1 MKYIHQKLL
10 LLGLES
16 VQENQN
22 KAAIQKRLARRQI
35 VIARVVAGS
44 QAEKLGLKVNDVVLR
59 ISDQPITAPDQIR
72 KAIAKAVQDKVEELS
87 LGVQR
92 GGKEMKFTIQ
102 PGQLG
107 GGVAALFAQPVFE

>member
-1 MKYIHQKLL
+1 
-10 LLGLES
+10 
-16 VQENQN
+16 
-22 KAAIQKRLARRQI
+22 
-35 VIARVVAGS
+35 VAGS

-72 KAIAKAVQDKVEELS
+72 KAIAKAVQDKVEKLS
-87 LGVQR
+87 LVVQR

-107 GGVAALFAQPVFE
+107 VGVAALFAQPVFE